1 MSPATSLTTVSS
13 KYVSSCDMITVAVV
27 IVVYSIIS
35 NKLDSCECLV
45 YLQLCHYHHNI
56 ITVTVVIVV
65 CSIINNKL

>member
-35 NKLDSCECLV
+35 NKLDSCECQV
-45 YLQLCHYHHNI
+45 YLQL
-56 ITVTVVIVV
+56 
-65 CSIINNKL
+65 